1 MDSKGI
7 INIEYVFCIIIGM
20 FILISYI
27 PYLEEN
33 IDNNKQTM
41 ENAETR
47 FLLNEISSSINQV
60 NSNNYE
66 FSKRIDLP
74 NKIENNSYQIT
85 IRSREIIIE
94 TNDKKGKE
102 NINPINLVN
111 TNNESI
117 NEVKLYN
124 GNSYILKKS
133 LIEDNKTKLFNQSS
147 IIIKP
152 LIE

>member
-1 MDSKGI
+1 
-7 INIEYVFCIIIGM
+7 
-20 FILISYI
+20 LISYI